1 MEFKRCDRCGEEIK
15 AAEGI
20 ALAWELVC
28 GAVTSLTQK
37 ISGKPIITVY
47 RDDKP
52 ADLCPDCKKAFDRW
66 MKDGAKSQHP
76 ESPEEPKENRTIK
89 TEQIIVAKIP
99 SVEETAGPVKFGDF

>member
-20 ALAWELVC
+20 ALAWECVC
-28 GAVTSLTQK
+28 EAVTSLTQK
-37 ISGKPIITVY
+37 MSGKPIMTIY
-47 RDDKP
+47 RDKEP

-76 ESPEEPKENRTIK
+76 DQQEEQEPDRNIE
-89 TEQIIVAKIP
+89 TEQIVVARIP
-99 SVEETAGPVKFGDF
+99 KGPEPLKFGDF